1 MKKEQVGYIK
11 KKKTEH
17 DAKKSYASRHIIL

>member
-1 MKKEQVGYIK
+1 VQRSWIE

-17 DAKKSYASRHIIL
+17 DAKKRAEDALTKAGEY